1 MLDRLAVLFLSAVF
15 IPVPA
20 LAEEEDIEWEEED
33 ASGPLKETL
42 RALDPA
48 LPCIVA
54 ETEVV
59 PMFEAKTLRVALATE
74 GCDASVTRDPGPGKP
89 ADTAVFARITEI
101 AAKFAEDAAIAN
113 VTKIRVEFAARG
125 WIAEV
130 DPAAY
135 AEASGEAA
143 DRFAGAA
150 TWTVVDAGTVVH
162 APADLLAER
171 ESSGRELNAET
182 IADVIRANNSSILFC
197 QQSRIVMAT
206 GDRPTGEARVRMTI
220 DGKGVVQ
227 NPEVVSSTFDDPE
240 IDACLV
246 EKFTQMVFPESTTG
260 EAFDITWPVN
270 LD

>member
-1 MLDRLAVLFLSAVF
+1 MLHRLTLLFVAALLL
-15 IPVPA
+15 PLPA

-33 ASGPLKETL
+33 ASEPLKETL

-59 PMFEAKTLRVALATE
+59 PMFEAKTLRVALATQ

-89 ADTAVFARITEI
+89 GDTAVFARITEI
-101 AAKFAEDAAIAN
+101 AAKFAKDAAVTN
-113 VTKIRVEFAARG
+113 VTKIRVEYAALG

-130 DPAAY
+130 DPAA
-135 AEASGEAA
+135 
-143 DRFAGAA
+143 FAKDGLDGAT
-150 TWTVVDAGTVVH
+150 TWTVVEAGTVVH
-162 APADLLAER
+162 APPDLLAER
-171 ESSGRELNAET
+171 EESGRELNAET
-182 IADVIRANNSSILFC
+182 IAEVIRSNNSSIRFC

-206 GDRPTGEARVRMTI
+206 GDRPTGEARVSMTI
-220 DGKGVVQ
+220 DGKGVVRD
-227 NPEVVSSTFDDPE
+227 PEVLSSTFDDPE

-246 EKFTQMVFPESTTG
+246 EKFTQMIFPESTTG
-260 EAFDITWPVN
+260 EEFEITWPVK